1 VARQRGDPPSAD
13 RLFSFSRIVLRAPTE
28 RGTRRGGETTPS
40 ASTARPGRRMS
51 PGRQPHP
58 TVDIIIELAAGGIVL
73 IRRRNPPHGWA
84 IPGGFIDYGES
95 APDAARRE
103 AAEET
108 GLRVT
113 LRELLN
119 VYSDPD
125 RDPRGHTLSVVYI
138 AQAEGTP
145 KAADDAAAAGVF
157 DGTNLPAP
165 LAFDHARILSDYFT
179 YRRTGCRPPL

>member
-1 VARQRGDPPSAD
+1 VIRALRITSF
-13 RLFSFSRIVLRAPTE
+13 LFPHVVLRAFEET
-28 RGTRRGGETTPS
+28 RNSSGTAP
-40 ASTARPGRRMS
+40 AAITARTGPRMS

-58 TVDIIIELAAGGIVL
+58 TVDIIIELAEGGIVL

-95 APDAARRE
+95 ASDAARRE

-108 GLRVT
+108 GLCVT

-119 VYSDPD
+119 VYSDPN

-138 AQAEGTP
+138 AQAEGAP

-157 DGTNLPAP
+157 NETDLPAP
-165 LAFDHARILSDYFT
+165 LAFDHAKILSDYFT
-179 YRRTGCRPPL
+179 YRRTGCRPPP